1 MKDVKRTALLI
12 GVGDNP
18 AAEERLPSLGATVDA
33 DLRIMSG
40 ALRGSGY
47 TVELLRDPTRNTI
60 TERITALSSAA
71 APESTLLIYFTGH
84 GVRVGPVDYLVPAD
98 ALAPVPGEEGSGSGG
113 WEQPHVLESLLS
125 ADACLGEPTALA
137 RAAPG
142 HHSRNR
148 RAAARG

>member
-18 AAEERLPSLGATVDA
+18 GAEERLPSLGATVDA

-84 GVRVGPVDYLVPAD
+84 GVRVGPVDYLVLSRRPR
-98 ALAPVPGEEGSGSGG
+98 PGAGRGR
-113 WEQPHVLESLLS
+113 VRKRR
-125 ADACLGEPTALA
+125 LG
-137 RAAPG
+137 
-142 HHSRNR
+142 
-148 RAAARG
+148 AAACP